1 MDTKEMIM
9 KCLAE
14 NIKKS
19 LDFINDF
26 EHLEEIRLRA
36 NKPIIIYQN
45 KMEIVLN
52 NKPYPDAED
61 ILLTLELMSDYS
73 LYALEEELK
82 NGYITLSGGH
92 RVGITG
98 KAIIDNGHIKTIK
111 CINSLNIRLS
121 HQIIG
126 CADRIINNLY
136 DGETIFHTI
145 IISPPKCGKTTLLR
159 DIVRQLS
166 NGNKIKRGLTVGVVD
181 ERSELGGC
189 YNGIA
194 QNDIG
199 IRTDI
204 LDACPKAEG
213 IMLLLRSMSPE
224 VIAVDEIG
232 RNEDIYA
239 IEEILNAGIKLICT
253 VHGKTLDDIRNKPV
267 LSEIIK
273 KNIFERAIILS
284 NKRGIGTIEG
294 IICL

>member
-1 MDTKEMIM
+1 METKEMIL
-9 KCLAE
+9 KCLAD

-19 LDFINDF
+19 LDFIDDF
-26 EHLEEIRLRA
+26 EQLKEIRLRV
-36 NKPIIIYQN
+36 NKPIIIYKN
-45 KMEIVLN
+45 KSEIILN
-52 NKPYPDAED
+52 DKMYPDAQD

-82 NGYITLSGGH
+82 NGYITLCGGH

-98 KAIIDNGHIKTIK
+98 KTIIDNGHIKTIK
-111 CINSLNIRLS
+111 CINGLNIRLS

-126 CADRIINNLY
+126 CADRIMDSLY
-136 DGETIFHTI
+136 DKESIFHTI

-166 NGNKIKRGLTVGVVD
+166 NGTKTKKGLTVGVVD
-181 ERSELGGC
+181 ERSEIGGC

-253 VHGKTLDDIRNKPV
+253 VHGKTLDDICNKPV
-267 LSEIIK
+267 LSKIMK
-273 KNIFERAIILS
+273 KNVFEKAIILS
-284 NKRGIGTIEG
+284 NKKGIGTIEG
-294 IICL
+294 IVCL

>member
-45 KMEIVLN
+45 KMETVLN

-159 DIVRQLS
+159 DIVRKLS

-181 ERSELGGC
+181 ERSEIGGC
-189 YNGIA
+189 YNGVA

>member
-1 MDTKEMIM
+1 MDTKEIIM

-166 NGNKIKRGLTVGVVD
+166 NGNKIKRGLIVGVVD
-181 ERSELGGC
+181 ERSEIGGC